1 MELHLHRSVFSDHLA
16 PEGLSCTRN
25 HVQDEQRWATASVEM
40 EKEADESSGWKG
52 MAVAGGTVRV
62 CQIMI
67 DIEKGK

>member
-1 MELHLHRSVFSDHLA
+1 MELHLPGSVFSGHLA
-16 PEGLSCTRN
+16 PEGLRN
-25 HVQDEQRWATASVEM
+25 HVQDEQRWAAASVKM

-52 MAVAGGTVRV
+52 VTAAGGAVKV